1 VLVFALLAVIVMV
14 QGTLP
19 LDMSP
24 LSAPVDAPQVGD
36 LAQTCK
42 FAHNNPF
49 LSQQCGQAE
58 EALKAAQMERTQME
72 HAQKQAQKQKDE
84 ADQALAN
91 YKNCANQIQTTNDQ
105 LQQEKKQAEDAADKA
120 LEDRKKADASAEEW
134 QNLKHKVKDIL
145 NNNPKDKAELQK
157 KHDEALAQMKKDQDA
172 AILAHGNFVLQQK
185 EYVAKAEEKNRLTD
199 ELKLLAGKLQKEYQE
214 FKDAEAE
221 YNKQKKEAAD
231 KIAEFNQE
239 KKEAEAAKTAAE
251 GHHAKFVG
259 DYAALE
265 EQIKAQEKI
274 LMQLR
279 ELLGAAAS
287 FRSAQDRFNKAKSD
301 LGVVTPPAAF
311 WSSPF
316 GLFFTAVIAG
326 VAVHF
331 LNSGKSSVIPS
342 GVAVEAPAAAGKNTP
357 RRR

>member
-1 VLVFALLAVIVMV
+1 
-14 QGTLP
+14 
-19 LDMSP
+19 
-24 LSAPVDAPQVGD
+24 

-49 LSQQCGQAE
+49 LSQQCVQAE

-72 HAQKQAQKQKDE
+72 HAQMQAEKEKNDAVYALGNYTECVSNVTTTNAQLLIAKAE
-84 ADQALAN
+84 AEQAAQQAL
-91 YKNCANQIQTTNDQ
+91 Q
-105 LQQEKKQAEDAADKA
+105 
-120 LEDRKKADASAEEW
+120 DRKKADASAEQW
-134 QNLKHKVKDIL
+134 TSLKHQLQDEVHMTPMRKQ
-145 NNNPKDKAELQK
+145 ELQK
-157 KHDEALAQMKKDQDA
+157 LHDEALAQMKKDQDA
-172 AILAHGNFVLQQK
+172 AILAHGKFLLEQK
-185 EYVAKAEEKNRLTD
+185 EYVAKAEEKNRLT
-199 ELKLLAGKLQKEYQE
+199 EKLKLLAQKLQKEYQE

-342 GVAVEAPAAAGKNTP
+342 GGAVEVAPAAAGKNTP